1 MEASQPM
8 PETLEDVERAV
19 AADALKPRSM
29 FEHFDDL
36 SLDVM
41 QKNNALLLR
50 ESLENTKPE
59 DMAKA
64 SLSFD
69 LNTGP
74 VHTDGPKCCSL
85 DLVEA
90 CKAAWAKNGSIL
102 PSNNIVLDKLTITS
116 THSNLRQPTRLT
128 CLNSSK
134 VPGGFVQGT
143 VRGKQTQ
150 PGPCLYVVE
159 GGATGPTGNIVVYS
173 AGDFVNSKT
182 FRQYNQALSKDITE
196 QVTEVAGANCVEYMS
211 PWASSL
217 DDASDSTNSQKKSDW
232 FVQVMYNNPEAFD
245 NPVQAVRSPKQ
256 EGDGY
261 VVSLRI
267 HKQDWDNLMAAVSSA
282 VIEPLYQGVINIAD
296 PEESSLEF
304 EFQHTAHDD
313 WEGEAEGACCS
324 LQLRADVTFV

>member
-1 MEASQPM
+1 M

-102 PSNNIVLDKLTITS
+102 PSNNIVLDKLTIT
-116 THSNLRQPTRLT
+116 
-128 CLNSSK
+128 
-134 VPGGFVQGT
+134 
-143 VRGKQTQ
+143 
-150 PGPCLYVVE
+150 
-159 GGATGPTGNIVVYS
+159 
-173 AGDFVNSKT
+173 
-182 FRQYNQALSKDITE
+182 
-196 QVTEVAGANCVEYMS
+196 
-211 PWASSL
+211 
-217 DDASDSTNSQKKSDW
+217 
-232 FVQVMYNNPEAFD
+232 
-245 NPVQAVRSPKQ
+245 
-256 EGDGY
+256 
-261 VVSLRI
+261 
-267 HKQDWDNLMAAVSSA
+267 
-282 VIEPLYQGVINIAD
+282 
-296 PEESSLEF
+296 
-304 EFQHTAHDD
+304 
-313 WEGEAEGACCS
+313 
-324 LQLRADVTFV
+324 

>member
-1 MEASQPM
+1 MQADQPM
-8 PETLEDVERAV
+8 PETLEDVERLV
-19 AADALKPRSM
+19 AADALKPRSL

-36 SLDVM
+36 TLEVM
-41 QKNNALLLR
+41 QKNNSLLLR
-50 ESLENTKPE
+50 ESLATVDVK
-59 DMAKA
+59 DMPQGV
-64 SLSFD
+64 LCFD
-69 LNTGP
+69 LSTGP

-90 CKAAWAKNGSIL
+90 CKAAWAKNGSVL
-102 PSNNIVLDKLTITS
+102 PSNNIVLNELSITS
-116 THSNLRQPTRLT
+116 THSNLLQPARLT

-159 GGATGPTGNIVVYS
+159 GGASGPTGSMVVYS
-173 AGDFVNSKT
+173 SGEFVHSKT

-217 DDASDSTNSQKKSDW
+217 DDDQDNSQKKSDW

-245 NPVQAVRSPKQ
+245 NPVQAVRSPRQ

-304 EFQHTAHDD
+304 EFQHTAHDG
-313 WEGEAEGACCS
+313 WGREPEAGCCS
-324 LQLRADVTFV
+324 VQLRAEITFV